1 MKKLVFK
8 NADMSDKIWIKEI
21 FSKFF
26 SLGSENS
33 FGGIFIWSDI
43 YGLKVCKYKDF
54 LLRKFKENGNDYF
67 LFPVGTGDLEECL
80 NFLVKN
86 FNYDKKTKFIGLT
99 KNNLEKIESIF
110 PGEFEFFEERDK
122 EDYIYNAYDLINL
135 NGRKYHS
142 KRNHISKFNRL
153 YKWQFEEISEDN
165 LEACK
170 DFCNR
175 WFLENIDDKRSDLM
189 LEKKALEKAFDNYKE
204 LDLVGG
210 VIKIEE
216 KIVALTC
223 GEKINKFVF
232 DIRFEKALKIY
243 DGAYSVINNEFAKRY
258 LNNFSYIN
266 REEDLGI
273 PGLRKVKLS
282 YHPVALLKR
291 YKAFLR

>member
-1 MKKLVFK
+1 
-8 NADMSDKIWIKEI
+8 MSDKIWIKEI

-175 WFLENIDDKRSDLM
+175 WFFPE
-189 LEKKALEKAFDNYKE
+189 
-204 LDLVGG
+204 
-210 VIKIEE
+210 
-216 KIVALTC
+216 
-223 GEKINKFVF
+223 
-232 DIRFEKALKIY
+232 
-243 DGAYSVINNEFAKRY
+243 
-258 LNNFSYIN
+258 
-266 REEDLGI
+266 
-273 PGLRKVKLS
+273 
-282 YHPVALLKR
+282 
-291 YKAFLR
+291 